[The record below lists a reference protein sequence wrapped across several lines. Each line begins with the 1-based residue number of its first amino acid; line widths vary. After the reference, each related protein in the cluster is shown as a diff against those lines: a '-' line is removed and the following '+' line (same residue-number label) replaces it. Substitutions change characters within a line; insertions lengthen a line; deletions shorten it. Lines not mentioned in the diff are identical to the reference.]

1 MGGLLGERKRLERAL
16 TGRRRQLAS
25 GGGAAGRPP
34 AKEIAGI
41 KFAGRVVDNVPG
53 RELKALADDLKREV
67 GSGVVAVV
75 SRVEGKAA
83 IVVGATDDLT
93 QRLSAVDLVRVGAE
107 ALGGKGGA
115 GRPDMAQAGR

>member
-16 TGRRRQLAS
+16 TELRRQLAS
-25 GGGAAGRPP
+25 GGGAAGRAE

-67 GSGVVAVV
+67 GSGVVAVI
-75 SRVEGKAA
+75 SRVEAKAA
-83 IVVGATDDLT
+83 ILVGATAALPNRLT
-93 QRLSAVDLVRVGAE
+93 AV
-107 ALGGKGGA
+107 
-115 GRPDMAQAGR
+115 